1 MKLNIKA
8 TKTTR
13 YNNEP
18 ERREQPR
25 WFDGT
30 RGKVPKTY
38 DAETINSDLEALDKS
53 RSMNGEEAKKLAI
66 AAKERGKSDGFVT
79 GALVVGIAWA
89 SNAATKFLLKKLKE
103 A

>member
-1 MKLNIKA
+1 MKLNIEA

-25 WFDGT
+25 WADGS
-30 RGKVPKTY
+30 KKLKAY
-38 DAETINSDLEALDKS
+38 DPDTINSDLEALDKS

-66 AAKERGKSDGFVT
+66 AAKERGKSDGFVA

-89 SNAATKFLLKKLKE
+89 SNAATKWVLKKLNE

>member
-1 MKLNIKA
+1 MKLDKA
-8 TKTTR
+8 TKITR
-13 YNNEP
+13 YNNESD
-18 ERREQPR
+18 RREQPR

-30 RGKVPKTY
+30 RGKAPKTY

-66 AAKERGKSDGFVT
+66 AAKERGKQDGFIA
-79 GALVVGIAWA
+79 GLMIMGIAWG
-89 SNAATKFLLKKLKE
+89 SNALANYVMKKFNE